1 MVYLLTFMY
10 WIALLKKKG
19 GLSDLVLAEHAA
31 YVSLSVAPAY
41 PQFNITSYSEVVS
54 KICMT
59 Q

>member
-41 PQFNITSYSEVVS
+41 PQFNITVP
-54 KICMT
+54 ILR
-59 Q
+59 